1 MRVTIQRVKSAKVSI
16 GGKVKGKIGDGLL
29 IFLGVEDSDTLE
41 DITKLTYKI
50 TRLRVFPDENGKMNL
65 SLWDTDFRALVI
77 SQFTLFASTKK
88 GTRPSFTDAGKPEF
102 ARMMYEMFCL
112 QLEKELNSKVET
124 GEFGA
129 EMKVT
134 LVNDGPVTINIDT
147 KSWE

>member
-1 MRVTIQRVKSAKVSI
+1 MRVTIQRVKNAKVSI
-16 GGKVKGKIGDGLL
+16 GGKIKGKIDKGLL
-29 IFLGVEDSDTLE
+29 IFVGVEDEDTLE

-50 TRLRVFPDENGKMNL
+50 TRLRIFPDENGKMNL
-65 SLWDTDFRALVI
+65 SLWDTDFRAMVI

-88 GTRPSFTDAGKPEF
+88 GSRPSFIGAGKPEF

-112 QLEKELNSKVET
+112 QLEKELNSQVIT

-129 EMKVT
+129 DMQIS
-134 LVNDGPVTINIDT
+134 LINDGPVTINIDT

>member
-16 GGKVKGKIGDGLL
+16 SGKVKGKIGQGLL

-50 TRLRVFPDENGKMNL
+50 TRLRIFPDQHGKMNL
-65 SLWDTDFRALVI
+65 SLWDTDYRALVI

-88 GTRPSFTDAGKPEF
+88 GSRPSFVHAGKPEF
-102 ARMMYEMFCL
+102 DRMMYEMFCL

-129 EMKVT
+129 DMQIS
-134 LVNDGPVTINIDT
+134 LINDGPVTINIDT